1 MIKTHTYITDA
12 FSLSL
17 SLSVCDLVDSHSTSS
32 KSEMSSAPPSSSS
45 SRKKR
50 KAPVLT
56 WMRSSVA
63 LKPPRSAS
71 PVSPDTLPQLH
82 KQLAHVLSGKLN
94 VKTIFPVQ
102 RAVWLATLG
111 GLAARHDVCVCAPT
125 GSGKTLAY
133 LLPTVNAI
141 AGIRGRFSSRTCSCL
156 VVLPTR
162 ELAAQVHAV
171 AAQLCAAVSLD
182 TANLAGEEDA
192 NYAADVVMSTPGRLA
207 ASLSSPSGKNMLAY
221 VRFLVIDE
229 VDRLLRQS
237 YQGWLQLV
245 LDAIHSD
252 DHGTRHGIAVQ
263 RRAVRDAAPRCV
275 KLVLSATLTR
285 DPVKIARLRLTDPVY
300 IEDDDGVGV
309 TTATMNADNDEDGVE
324 VIDDEDMDKQQ
335 QRLDADAQHAE
346 KEEEEEEGGRES
358 DVDEREE
365 NAEERGRDEEEE
377 EEDKVDDDGHRLPPG
392 LVQYK
397 LIARTGEKPLAL
409 LTLLAMMNNEK
420 GSSASPLSVIVFTGS
435 LEASHRLAALLAA
448 LHASSGGDAL
458 LSSPAFSTVQFSSS
472 MTHAQRA
479 DALDGFRRGS
489 YRVMIASDAATRGID
504 IPNVDLV
511 VNYDAPVFAR
521 YDSHTHTH
529 ACMCFLQ
536 NSVLV
541 QERERERE
549 RERDHSLTR

>member
-1 MIKTHTYITDA
+1 M

-17 SLSVCDLVDSHSTSS
+17 SRSVCDLVDSHSTSS
-32 KSEMSSAPPSSSS
+32 KSETEMSSAPPSSSS

-94 VKTIFPVQ
+94 VKNIFPVQ

-346 KEEEEEEGGRES
+346 KEEEGGRES

-409 LTLLAMMNNEK
+409 LTLLTMMNNEK

-489 YRVMIASDAATRGID
+489 YHVMIASDAATRGID

-529 ACMCFLQ
+529 TRMHACVFYRIVYLCKRKRKR
-536 NSVLV
+536 
-541 QERERERE
+541 ERERERE
-549 RERDHSLTR
+549 REIIA